1 MGGRMAKKQG
11 QKHQKGIPIAVE
23 HMLHSAGDPGLRE
36 DIARFWA
43 DPKRG
48 ERYDARFSELLA
60 SLPADAIP
68 GLAEA
73 CENYIRAW
81 GSGGGSYKVERSVYD
96 AATTNYPRV
105 LAVNIYRGLQAVDMD
120 KTEAYCLIVSIFEDT
135 MEETGGMWPLDA
147 A

>member
-1 MGGRMAKKQG
+1 MVKKQI
-11 QKHQKGIPIAVE
+11 QKHHNNIPRAVE
-23 HMLHSAGDPGLRE
+23 HMLHRAGDSGLRE
-36 DIARFWA
+36 DAARFWA

-60 SLPADAIP
+60 ALPADAVP

-81 GSGGGSYKVERSVYD
+81 GSGGGSRKVERSVYD
-96 AATTNYPRV
+96 AATTDYPRV
-105 LAVNIYRGLQAVDMD
+105 LAVNIYRQLRAADMD
-120 KTEAYCLIVSIFEDT
+120 KTEAYCLIVSIFEAAL
-135 MEETGGMWPLDA
+135 EETGGMWTLDA

>member
-1 MGGRMAKKQG
+1 MKC
-11 QKHQKGIPIAVE
+11 HQKNIPMAVE
-23 HMLHSAGDPGLRE
+23 HMLHRAGDPGLRE
-36 DIARFWA
+36 DAASFWT

-60 SLPADAIP
+60 TLPADAVS

-73 CENYIRAW
+73 CVNYIRAW

-96 AATTNYPRV
+96 AATTDYPRV
-105 LAVNIYRGLQAVDMD
+105 LAVNICRALQAAGMD
-120 KTEAYCLIVSIFEDT
+120 KTEAYCLIVSIFEDA
-135 MEETGGMWPLDA
+135 MEEMGVMWAPDA